1 VLSKHINNPMPSQSL
16 PNALSR
22 VLIVG
27 ASSMIAQGVM
37 ASDPSFPWR
46 TASARNPLTAT
57 DLEGIDTVINFAL
70 TQEYRVNDYDEA
82 NDIDLTLARA
92 IADSPIRYILLSSR
106 KVYGLEG
113 QFGVAE
119 DGLIE
124 PQGNYGINKYR
135 TEGLLSDLLGD
146 RLTILRV
153 SNVLGDERIPGRKSF
168 MSMMLGGLVERDT
181 ITMDVHPSV
190 RRDFMSAPAC
200 GRALLRVM
208 ADPAPGV
215 FNFGSG
221 EAIAMGTI
229 AEALMK
235 GFGSGKIDVIND
247 RVFDEF
253 VLNVT
258 KWNNRFGQIET
269 ATELLEY
276 CEGLGKKYA
285 GI

>member
-1 VLSKHINNPMPSQSL
+1 MDSSLSQ
-16 PNALSR
+16 NALSR

-27 ASSMIAQGVM
+27 SSSMIAQGVM
-37 ASDPSFPWR
+37 SSAPEVSWR
-46 TASARNPLTAT
+46 TASARIPLTPE
-57 DLEGIDTVINFAL
+57 DLEGIETVINFAL
-70 TQEYRVNDYDEA
+70 TQEYRVNEYEEA
-82 NDIDLTLARA
+82 NDIDLALARA
-92 IADSPIRYILLSSR
+92 IADRPIRYILLSSR
-106 KVYGLEG
+106 KVYGLAG

-119 DGLIE
+119 EGLIE

-135 TEGLLSDLLGD
+135 TEGLLSEILGD
-146 RLTILRV
+146 RLTTLRV

-190 RRDFMSAPAC
+190 RRDFISAPAC
-200 GRALLRVM
+200 GKALLQAM
-208 ADPAPGV
+208 AEPIPGI

-221 EAIAMGTI
+221 EPIAMGTI

-276 CEGLGKKYA
+276 CESLGRKYA
-285 GI
+285 RI

>member
-1 VLSKHINNPMPSQSL
+1 MDSSLSQ
-16 PNALSR
+16 NALSR

-27 ASSMIAQGVM
+27 SSSMIAQGVM
-37 ASDPSFPWR
+37 SSAPEVSWR
-46 TASARNPLTAT
+46 TASARTPLTPE
-57 DLEGIDTVINFAL
+57 DLEGIETVINFAL
-70 TQEYRVNDYDEA
+70 TQEYRVNEYDEA
-82 NDIDLTLARA
+82 NDIDLALARA
-92 IADSPIRYILLSSR
+92 IADRPIRYILLSSR

-119 DGLIE
+119 EGLIE

-135 TEGLLSDLLGD
+135 TEGLLSDFLGD
-146 RLTILRV
+146 RLTTLRV

-190 RRDFMSAPAC
+190 RRDFISAPAC
-200 GRALLRVM
+200 GKALLQVM
-208 ADPAPGV
+208 AEPIPGI

-221 EAIAMGTI
+221 EPVAMGTI

-276 CEGLGKKYA
+276 CEGLGRKYA
-285 GI
+285 RI

>member
-1 VLSKHINNPMPSQSL
+1 MDSSLSQ
-16 PNALSR
+16 NALSR

-27 ASSMIAQGVM
+27 SSSMIAQGVM
-37 ASDPSFPWR
+37 SSAPEVSWR
-46 TASARNPLTAT
+46 TASARTPLTPA
-57 DLEGIDTVINFAL
+57 DLEGIETVINFAL
-70 TQEYRVNDYDEA
+70 TQEYRVNEYDEA
-82 NDIDLTLARA
+82 NDIDLALARA
-92 IADSPIRYILLSSR
+92 IADRPIRYILLSSR

-119 DGLIE
+119 EGLIE

-135 TEGLLSDLLGD
+135 TEGLLSEILGG
-146 RLTILRV
+146 RLTTLRV

-190 RRDFMSAPAC
+190 RRDFISAPAC
-200 GRALLRVM
+200 GKALLQVM
-208 ADPAPGV
+208 AEPIPGI

-221 EAIAMGTI
+221 EPVAMGTI

-276 CEGLGKKYA
+276 CEGLGRKYA
-285 GI
+285 RI